1 MSNNIRTA
9 ATIAAQIAQINA
21 DAEATGTVADGGLL
35 TVLALEEKAA
45 NAIAK
50 FQKASDAYEAQ
61 AAVRDIEVG
70 ATVTFVV
77 GRAATKRIETGS
89 VLFVGQDKSG
99 LMFNVMTGSGLD
111 SKTQVVGATALILS
125 DEQRAEVEAEIAEA
139 VAAAE
144 AAKSKGEGS
153 EGQQ

>member
-1 MSNNIRTA
+1 MSTNIRTA
-9 ATIAAQIAQINA
+9 AAIAAQIAQINT
-21 DAEATGTVADGGLL
+21 DAEATGVTADGGLL

-45 NAIAK
+45 AAIAK

-70 ATVTFVV
+70 QTVTFVV

-144 AAKSKGEGS
+144 AAKAKGEGS
-153 EGQQ
+153 AE